1 MKRKPWTTERIK
13 AFSKV
18 SRQYFTGFK
27 QRFDGSWSRSALS
40 DSASLTPTLWS
51 ASELKKTF
59 CLFAAGSGG
68 HTSSIPF
75 PRTRPLCLA
84 AHSAA
89 VSTGVRPHLTFY
101 PDFTHWLHSINK
113 LVSFATHLAGE
124 FSNNIFILFENMN
137 HSHAEYKITSLPL
150 LIKGTAR

>member
-1 MKRKPWTTERIK
+1 MKRKPWTMERIK

-18 SRQYFTGFK
+18 SWQCFTGFK
-27 QRFDGSWSRSALS
+27 QQFDGSQSRSALS

-51 ASELKKTF
+51 ASELRKAF
-59 CLFAAGSGG
+59 CLFAASARG
-68 HTSSIPF
+68 HNSSIPS
-75 PRTRPLCLA
+75 PRTRALCLT
-84 AHSAA
+84 AHSAT

-101 PDFTHWLHSINK
+101 PNFTHWLHSINK

-124 FSNNIFILFENMN
+124 FSNNIFIPFENMN

>member
-1 MKRKPWTTERIK
+1 MAHDQGLLFQTQHLSAQHFEVHLSRRKCFVCLLPVLVVAT
-13 AFSKV
+13 A
-18 SRQYFTGFK
+18 
-27 QRFDGSWSRSALS
+27 ALV
-40 DSASLTPTLWS
+40 
-51 ASELKKTF
+51 
-59 CLFAAGSGG
+59 
-68 HTSSIPF
+68 PF
-75 PRTRPLCLA
+75 LRTRALCLA

-101 PDFTHWLHSINK
+101 PNFTHWLHSINK

-124 FSNNIFILFENMN
+124 FSNNIFIPFENMN